1 MFVRPK
7 SETNIKML
15 TKSVTSV
22 FGENRDILTLKID
35 GNKDGN
41 KDENTIYLYRNI
53 KNENYLLMKKNDTSS
68 SQDPNNP
75 QGSTTNVFLEIL
87 KTMADAAVVL

>member
-1 MFVRPK
+1 MTAIPIQGQLNLWFQHLR
-7 SETNIKML
+7 
-15 TKSVTSV
+15 
-22 FGENRDILTLKID
+22 KI
-35 GNKDGN
+35 DGN

-68 SQDPNNP
+68 SQDPNKP
-75 QGSTTNVFLEIL
+75 QGSTTNGFLEIL